1 VALVAALRPRRWRWS
16 PRGPGV
22 DSRLPG
28 YLGRV
33 ISPDLA
39 RVLDPDGSALRPLP
53 AEVGALLAALS
64 APARLA
70 AHLRAVHDVAWQLTA
85 RLGAAHPALVFDCE
99 AVRYGAASHD
109 IGKVVHPE
117 ELTGP
122 GSRHEPAGYQLL
134 TARGVPHRL
143 ARFAGTHASWTDPDT
158 TIDDHLVSLADKVW
172 KAKRVPDLED
182 LVVDALAAAGGV
194 ERWAAFAALDD
205 ILDEIT
211 AGADDRLAY
220 QARHPA

>member
-1 VALVAALRPRRWRWS
+1 
-16 PRGPGV
+16 
-22 DSRLPG
+22 
-28 YLGRV
+28 V

-39 RVLDPDGSALRPLP
+39 RALDPDGSTLRPLP
-53 AEVGALLAALS
+53 AEIATLLAALS

-85 RLGAAHPALVFDCE
+85 RLGAAHPALVFDRDV
-99 AVRYGAASHD
+99 VRYGAASHD
-109 IGKVVHPE
+109 IGKVLHPG

-122 GSRHEPAGYQLL
+122 GSRHEPAGYELL

-143 ARFAGTHASWTDPDT
+143 ARFARTHASWTDRDT
-158 TIDDHLVSLADKVW
+158 TIDDHLVSLADKIW

-182 LVVDALAAAGGV
+182 RVIDALAAADGL
-194 ERWAAFAALDD
+194 ERWEAFGSLDD
-205 ILDEIT
+205 ILDELAT
-211 AGADDRLAY
+211 GADARLAY

>member
-1 VALVAALRPRRWRWS
+1 
-16 PRGPGV
+16 
-22 DSRLPG
+22 
-28 YLGRV
+28 V

-39 RVLDPDGSALRPLP
+39 RVLDPGGSSLRPLP
-53 AEVGALLAALS
+53 TEIGTLLVALS

-85 RLGAAHPALVFDCE
+85 RLGAAHPALAFDHD

-109 IGKVVHPE
+109 IGKVVHPA

-122 GSRHEPAGYQLL
+122 GSRHEPAGYELL

-143 ARFAGTHASWTDPDT
+143 ARFARTHASWTDPDT
-158 TIDDHLVSLADKVW
+158 TIDDHLVSLADKIW
-172 KAKRVPDLED
+172 KAKRVPALED
-182 LVVDALAAAGGV
+182 RVIDALGTACGL
-194 ERWAAFAALDD
+194 ERWEAFSSLDNILDD
-205 ILDEIT
+205 LATD
-211 AGADDRLAY
+211 ADDRLAY